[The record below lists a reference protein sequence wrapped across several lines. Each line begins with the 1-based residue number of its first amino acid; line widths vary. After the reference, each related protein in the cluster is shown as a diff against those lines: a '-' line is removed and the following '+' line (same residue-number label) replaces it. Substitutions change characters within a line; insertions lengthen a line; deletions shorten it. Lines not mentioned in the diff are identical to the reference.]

1 MKLALLLLEDK
12 TKYIFDFNLKQTML
26 YFGLSLV
33 CVVTLKLILVGTIS
47 SYLLIFSLSVLSL
60 IIFFIIELYGIIILE
75 AIMSYMPYS

>member
-12 TKYIFDFNLKQTML
+12 TKYIFDFNVKQTML